1 MKLELKL
8 RPGEGEEKLRALA
21 IKRCGCCHFRILKK
35 SLDARDKNNIHW
47 VYSIQAEK
55 RPIEEPVRV
64 WKRAEGQPRRVIVVG
79 SGPAGLFCAVR
90 LIRAGI
96 RPLVV
101 ERGGSIE
108 ERAAQN
114 ALFFCKR
121 RA

>member
-21 IKRCGCCHFRILKK
+21 IKRCGCGHIRILKK

-64 WKRAEGQPRRVIVVG
+64 WKRAERQPRRVIVVG

-114 ALFFCKR
+114 ALFFEKV
-121 RA
+121 